1 MKRETEAV
9 TSSRKRET
17 NVVGDDRYLT
27 EMTERLKKLR
37 ALMGEK
43 EARKGAAKRW
53 LGRYDPSGEA

>member
-37 ALMGEK
+37 ALMGEQ